1 MIFQI
6 VLQISPEFNV
16 KDILLKSILDQ
27 KLLVVIP
34 WLVQYMSMLDFVTLR
49 LEYYKEVFELLF
61 EIYIL
66 SSENA
71 SIPITATSLF
81 IVKSCL
87 GWLFE
92 QPNVPDEYFTY
103 RQNRKPSVFLHNL
116 AQPSNQLQFVQILVP
131 RSMLTHFVGS
141 DLWVANYEH
150 DADQKELRCTL
161 RQTGLVGV
169 DEKGIRSTLVRSNS
183 STNTTRDEPVEA
195 ILTAACPFL
204 ADFRVSIMPQKHSKT
219 VSRTGRFRHIT
230 TKTAE
235 PQTTAVPVS
244 AKCSQ
249 TSLSEAFLHSQ
260 SLSVRRT
267 VDFVIERTVSAVIK
281 DYQVEHLLP
290 LKSTTMD
297 AVQQLVVDSVAT
309 AAQMLLTLFAEA
321 KDKLLELWR
330 TLVPEMIKHR
340 VEVSVSNF

>member
-1 MIFQI
+1 
-6 VLQISPEFNV
+6 
-16 KDILLKSILDQ
+16 
-27 KLLVVIP
+27 
-34 WLVQYMSMLDFVTLR
+34 MSMLDFVTLR
-49 LEYYKEVFELLF
+49 LDYYREVFELLF

-66 SSENA
+66 SSEKA

-92 QPNVPDEYFTY
+92 QPDVPDEYFRY
-103 RQNRKPSVFLHNL
+103 RQNRRPSVFLNNL
-116 AQPSNQLQFVQILVP
+116 AESSNHLQYTQILVP
-131 RSMLTHFVGS
+131 RSMLNHFVGT

-150 DADQKELRCTL
+150 DAVKQELRCTL

-169 DEKGIRSTLVRSNS
+169 DDGAIRSALVRSRS
-183 STNTTRDEPVEA
+183 SNASTPDEPMER

-235 PQTTAVPVS
+235 PAQVS
-244 AKCSQ
+244 APLPPKCTQ

-260 SLSVRRT
+260 TLSVRRT
-267 VDFVIERTVSAVIK
+267 VDFVIERTISAVIK
-281 DYQVEHLLP
+281 DFQVEQLLP

-297 AVQQLVVDSVAT
+297 AVQLLVVDSLAT
-309 AAQMLLTLFAEA
+309 AAEKLLDLFTKAKDQLIDLWRMLL
-321 KDKLLELWR
+321 
-330 TLVPEMIKHR
+330 PGMIRHR
-340 VEVSVSNF
+340 VEVGYLVYL